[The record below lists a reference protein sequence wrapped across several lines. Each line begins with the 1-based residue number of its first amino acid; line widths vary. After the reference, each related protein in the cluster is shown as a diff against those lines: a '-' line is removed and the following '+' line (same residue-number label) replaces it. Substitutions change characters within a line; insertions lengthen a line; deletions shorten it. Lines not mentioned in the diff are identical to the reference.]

1 MLSNKYLQIQPY
13 DASKIFKHR
22 KWVQR
27 SPGLW
32 WNVPSGLPRSHG
44 GPNFGRRLA
53 RGQLRLCVGGPSS
66 LVGAGEIWA
75 LTNCLEMFLGFP
87 RSFGEKTAGRSGF
100 GTTFWW
106 FFRWCV
112 CFVWKNRWQ
121 KCGKFHVHQ
130 EKNNFSGKANQNGN
144 IGGIEPKIWVC
155 IEFVSISR
163 RTQIER
169 NWLGEIGSAKY
180 WKKIQQKNK
189 LEANQQLKHHGTWDE
204 HTVGRIWRHQY
215 AKNVMSA
222 ADWGNCSGHLPR
234 ICYIWW
240 WVCVCILSICYCM
253 TVWCRQ
259 SASQSFHLDAAHRL
273 AEAKIGL
280 PASTRIWWKGQ
291 ILGCC
296 ENVLLSPLLVL
307 QIPDIFRRSSGLVK
321 PPSTIS
327 NQSPCNHYLILL
339 ALLMGMFPTCVLKC
353 VKGFQE
359 WTIASPRKSGS
370 FGGISG
376 HVAPLC
382 PHQPAV

>member
-163 RTQIER
+163 RTQMERKLVWRNIGKRSNRKTNLKPISSWNTMVLER
-169 NWLGEIGSAKY
+169 NI
-180 WKKIQQKNK
+180 
-189 LEANQQLKHHGTWDE
+189 
-204 HTVGRIWRHQY
+204 
-215 AKNVMSA
+215 
-222 ADWGNCSGHLPR
+222 
-234 ICYIWW
+234 
-240 WVCVCILSICYCM
+240 
-253 TVWCRQ
+253 
-259 SASQSFHLDAAHRL
+259 RL
-273 AEAKIGL
+273 AEY
-280 PASTRIWWKGQ
+280 KGTSMQ
-291 ILGCC
+291 KMSCQQLTEETAVGTYREFVIFDDECVYP
-296 ENVLLSPLLVL
+296 EYMLLYDRV
-307 QIPDIFRRSSGLVK
+307 
-321 PPSTIS
+321 
-327 NQSPCNHYLILL
+327 
-339 ALLMGMFPTCVLKC
+339 M
-353 VKGFQE
+353 
-359 WTIASPRKSGS
+359 
-370 FGGISG
+370 
-376 HVAPLC
+376 
-382 PHQPAV
+382 

>member
-163 RTQIER
+163 RTQMER

-240 WVCVCILSICYCM
+240 WVCVSWVYV
-253 TVWCRQ
+253 TVWPCDVDSQRHRVFTWMLRTSWLKPKLACQ
-259 SASQSFHLDAAHRL
+259 LVPESGEKGRYSDAVKTCCFPHCLCYKSQTFSEGQVASWSLHLPYPIKAPVIITWFYLHC
-273 AEAKIGL
+273 
-280 PASTRIWWKGQ
+280 WWE
-291 ILGCC
+291 C
-296 ENVLLSPLLVL
+296 SPHA
-307 QIPDIFRRSSGLVK
+307 
-321 PPSTIS
+321 
-327 NQSPCNHYLILL
+327 C
-339 ALLMGMFPTCVLKC
+339 
-353 VKGFQE
+353 
-359 WTIASPRKSGS
+359 
-370 FGGISG
+370 
-376 HVAPLC
+376 
-382 PHQPAV
+382 